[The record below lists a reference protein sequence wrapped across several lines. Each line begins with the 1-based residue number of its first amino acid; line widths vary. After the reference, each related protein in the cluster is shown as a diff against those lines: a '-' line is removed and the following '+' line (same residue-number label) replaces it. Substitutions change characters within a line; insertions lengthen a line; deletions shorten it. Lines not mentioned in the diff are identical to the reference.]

1 MEGWRP
7 IIPNI
12 PPFHYSATC
21 RGKRSA
27 VMNTIRTE
35 FEDRWVWIVLNR
47 PDKRNA
53 LSTELITELNQSLAD
68 FEDGAE
74 QRVLIITGEGKAFC
88 SGLDLEELQQMNRKS
103 YEESLQDAHRYAQ
116 LLKRIYLHPKPIVA
130 AVNGAAIAG
139 GCGLASIC
147 DVTLAASIATFGYTE
162 AKIGFVPVI
171 VSNFLIRYMGE
182 KNARELLLSAR
193 LIEAAEAQRL
203 GLVNEVVD
211 LGQLRVR
218 AREVARQLV
227 ENSPHSLRATKLLLA
242 KLSIP
247 DLEEALNY
255 ACELNAQSRS
265 APDCI

>member
-1 MEGWRP
+1 
-7 IIPNI
+7 
-12 PPFHYSATC
+12 
-21 RGKRSA
+21 
-27 VMNTIRTE
+27 MNTIRTE
-35 FEDRWVWIVLNR
+35 LEDRWAWIFLNR
-47 PDKRNA
+47 PGKRNA
-53 LSTELITELNQSLAD
+53 LSAELIAELNQTLAD

-211 LGQLRVR
+211 LGQLRAR

-227 ENSPHSLRATKLLLA
+227 ANSPHSLKATKVLLA

-265 APDCI
+265 TPDCIEGVAAFLEKRQPRWK